1 LFKRGRRKKYGKL
14 TFIYLA
20 SDERKTG
27 FIASRDIRGAV
38 RRNRVKRILREAYR
52 MNRDY
57 FKRKSTI
64 IYAEGLITL
73 REARESILKFK
84 GGE

>member
-1 LFKRGRRKKYGKL
+1 
-14 TFIYLA
+14 
-20 SDERKTG
+20 
-27 FIASRDIRGAV
+27 
-38 RRNRVKRILREAYR
+38 

-57 FKRKSTI
+57 FKGKSTI
-64 IYAEGLITL
+64 IYAEGLVTH